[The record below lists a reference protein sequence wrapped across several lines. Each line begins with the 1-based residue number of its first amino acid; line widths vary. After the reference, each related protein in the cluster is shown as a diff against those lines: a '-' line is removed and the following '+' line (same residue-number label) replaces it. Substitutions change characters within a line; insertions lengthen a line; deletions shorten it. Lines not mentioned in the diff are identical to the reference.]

1 MKQSMRNDGMSQEM
15 NQDIDQQKQDQQ
27 IQTQSLDDNNR
38 PAEVDEL
45 DFEEEERPSRA
56 GDTPEP
62 ADVQYYRAAERAR
75 EAGLT
80 GAAAPDDDSTRDDLT
95 PENLIAEDGARSPKE
110 PGGDQ
115 PVEWD
120 LTEKY
125 DIGGGHGFDEAE
137 LARRD
142 PLDKKPWD
150 GDADEPLESLPEA
163 DEDYF
168 MDDDDD
174 ESRAAD

>member
-62 ADVQYYRAAERAR
+62 ADVQHYRAAERAR

-80 GAAAPDDDSTRDDLT
+80 GAATPDDDSTRDDLT
-95 PENLIAEDGARSPKE
+95 PENLVAEDGARSPGE

-115 PVEWD
+115 P
-120 LTEKY
+120 LRY
-125 DIGGGHGFDEAE
+125 FS
-137 LARRD
+137 RRV
-142 PLDKKPWD
+142 PAP
-150 GDADEPLESLPEA
+150 
-163 DEDYF
+163 
-168 MDDDDD
+168 
-174 ESRAAD
+174 

>member
-1 MKQSMRNDGMSQEM
+1 MMKQSMHQSGMKQEQG
-15 NQDIDQQKQDQQ
+15 NQRQTQSP

-38 PAEVDEL
+38 PAEIDEL
-45 DFEEEERPSRA
+45 DFEKEERPSRA

-62 ADVQYYRAAERAR
+62 ADVQHYRAAERAR
-75 EAGLT
+75 EAGLS
-80 GAAAPDDDSTRDDLT
+80 GAAAPDDDSTNDDLT
-95 PENLIAEDGARSPKE
+95 PENLIAEDGARSPRE
-110 PGGDQ
+110 PGGEE
-115 PVEWD
+115 PAEWD

-125 DIGGGHGFDEAE
+125 DVGGGHGFDEAE

-163 DEDYF
+163 GEDYF
-168 MDDDDD
+168 AAEDD
-174 ESRAAD
+174 EEDRTGD